1 MDRNRDARRSAMAAP
16 NGLSRRRHRSS
27 NLRDSPEDDGP
38 VELQETSR
46 LRDRKKDRDRDRDR
60 ERDRD
65 RDRDRLSRSK
75 RRRGERLMH
84 GSNREDSRDDSS
96 EESVND
102 EDEDEDEDG
111 GGSGVGGGG
120 SSIRMLPPN
129 HPSST
134 ASLSSSM
141 INHRKSFSP
150 VHNLN
155 SNKHFRPL
163 TALKVTD
170 EMIGVSVPRKA
181 RSASTKRSNEWPSSC
196 GVVGDQIH
204 RQASTSPVR
213 PSVSSSTPA
222 PTSPSSSHAS
232 AVRKRLKPNGP
243 KLRPPKISLSTKTAS
258 SNQDEIEIE
267 VAEVLY
273 GMKRQPQGP
282 TKQEITPTD
291 SIKFESRETINKFTS
306 DAKSRVSSP
315 ISNSPCVIPQLTS
328 PFPQNSCF
336 SVTSM
341 SAAASKRKR
350 PRPVKCEDEN
360 PSIFAVQNSPVS
372 STAKVVADQPSKVET
387 SSPNLE
393 KNPGSAAENGGFAY
407 DLPDSQAVPAA
418 PASME
423 AQPEAIKPESNAV
436 SNSRPA
442 NDESESRNVRTS
454 KVELQSPKKESTAI
468 RLDDKREEITLTK
481 PSLTIPEVEN
491 HREEKFQIDL
501 MAPPE
506 RDGEVDFISVD
517 PKPAVVDTE
526 TDFKAV
532 SREDD
537 SKALKIGNK
546 EEVQPLNLETEK
558 SKAAVEEAEAADLKK
573 QTSSVVGGKERN
585 FDLQLDLEKTESFS
599 GNKLPHNVAKQNT
612 EKTVQ
617 SGSVPLPMSV
627 AGWPGGPGG
636 LPPMGYMA
644 PLPGVVSMDGSS
656 VSSAPIQPPH
666 LFFNQPRPKRCTTH
680 WYIARNIY
688 YHQQISRMNPFWPVA
703 AGSGSLYG
711 GAKHSNPN
719 VLPPELLGNVPG
731 RGVNPAQDK
740 GQGIAMFP
748 AQSAKEKTSQ
758 AANLV
763 DAVQRKQ
770 IVLQQALPPGPPS
783 NILHGPAFIFP
794 LSQQQAAAAP
804 VRPGSVKSSNAG
816 GAASSSASNSASL
829 SATAATAAVAP
840 ALSFNYPNMAGNEPQ
855 YLAILQNNAYPF
867 PMPAHVGAQAAYRGP
882 HAQAMPY
889 FNGSF
894 YSSQMLHP
902 SQLQQQQ
909 QQQQP
914 PLPSQSQQSQQG
926 HPNTTISSGSSS
938 SQKHLQNQQQRPHQS
953 VVNGGS
959 GSLQG
964 FPSSKNHHSQAIQL
978 QQQQQQNLH
987 VSRQLEPE
995 MGGEDSPSTADSRV
1009 SRANM
1014 SIYGQNFAMP
1024 MHPPNFALMTPPSVG
1039 SASGATG
1046 SSGSEKKQQ
1055 QQQQGSKAGV
1065 EASQAFAMSFAS
1077 LNGATVSPG
1086 IDITSMNHTILQSFP
1101 DVTRHSYHQYMAVAV
1116 AAQAAQK
1123 KKNYRGPEEGK
1134 TGGGDSSNVEE
1145 ERKAMA
1151 GKSSSNVGHSIAFS
1165 RADLTDTSGSTI
1177 PGNNVIDSSARAV
1190 NLSSTPVRSS
1200 SSAMPAA
1207 VSPANAPIPQQ
1218 QMQQQMRNHQQQQPQ
1233 QMYQLQ
1239 KQQFSSV
1246 APARNK
1252 TPTSNGGSV
1261 YSDHLPS
1268 TSSMAAKFPNA
1279 LSSFPQNL
1287 VQSSTSPAQSP
1298 QWKNSARITT
1308 SQVPSPS
1315 MASSTSSSLKNLPQ
1329 KHGRTQQSHTQI
1341 SFAANTK
1348 ASTQSQGLQP
1358 ASGNQS
1364 PSPPVMVGS
1373 PTTTTSSMSR
1383 SAGGSP
1389 RTTTSTSTGNKAGQ
1403 ISSLSSQQAKN
1414 SPSVPSQKSSP
1425 VGGRNVPSILGN
1437 THITSSSASTKPQ
1450 LQQQHQHQQH
1460 QHQQHQQHQHQH
1472 QQQQQQQLYK
1482 QSIQQPLFFSNAYM
1496 QPQASHSNSNT
1507 STQSP
1512 SSGYYHAS
1520 KRRPEQQQQS
1530 QGSSGTSSSGMLSLC
1545 PPVTHS
1551 NTSTN
1556 DPAKAAAAAAANN
1569 MKGGNISSQ
1578 TLMHTQFTAAPSSG
1592 PHQVVPGGFAYVHA
1606 AVPTVVQVKPAEQ
1619 KKQPAGE

>member
-1 MDRNRDARRSAMAAP
+1 MDRNRDARRSAIAAP

-27 NLRDSPEDDGP
+27 SLRDSPEDDGP
-38 VELQETSR
+38 VETSR

-60 ERDRD
+60 EKDRD

-243 KLRPPKISLSTKTAS
+243 KLRPPKSLSTKTAS
-258 SNQDEIEIE
+258 SNQDEIEKE

-282 TKQEITPTD
+282 TKQEITATD
-291 SIKFESRETINKFTS
+291 SIKFESRETNNKFTS

-315 ISNSPCVIPQLTS
+315 ISNSPCVVPQLTS
-328 PFPQNSCF
+328 PFPQNSCS

-341 SAAASKRKR
+341 SAAAPKRKR
-350 PRPVKCEDEN
+350 PRPVKYEDEN
-360 PSIFAVQNSPVS
+360 PAIFAVQNSPIS
-372 STAKVVADQPSKVET
+372 STAKMVADQPSKVET
-387 SSPNLE
+387 SSPKLE

-407 DLPDSQAVPAA
+407 DLPNSQAVQAA

-423 AQPEAIKPESNAV
+423 AQPEAIKPESNVV

-442 NDESESRNVRTS
+442 SDESESRNVRTN
-454 KVELQSPKKESTAI
+454 KVELQSPKKESTGL

-481 PSLTIPEVEN
+481 PSSTIPEVEN

-517 PKPAVVDTE
+517 PKPAVVDAE
-526 TDFKAV
+526 TDLRAV
-532 SREDD
+532 SREDN

-558 SKAAVEEAEAADLKK
+558 SKAALEEAEAGDLKK
-573 QTSSVVGGKERN
+573 QTSSFVGGKERN

-627 AGWPGGPGG
+627 AGWPSG

-644 PLPGVVSMDGSS
+644 PLPGVVSMDGST

-666 LFFNQPRPKRCTTH
+666 LLFSQPRPKRCTTH
-680 WYIARNIY
+680 CYIARNIY
-688 YHQQISRMNPFWPVA
+688 CHQQISRMNPFWPVA

-763 DAVQRKQ
+763 DAQRKQ
-770 IVLQQALPPGPPS
+770 IVLQQALPPGPPT

-794 LSQQQAAAAP
+794 LSQQQAAPAP
-804 VRPGSVKSSNAG
+804 SVRPGSVKSSNAG

-829 SATAATAAVAP
+829 SASAATAAAAP

-867 PMPAHVGAQAAYRGP
+867 PMPPHVGAQPAYRGP

-894 YSSQMLHP
+894 YPSQMLHP

-909 QQQQP
+909 QQP
-914 PLPSQSQQSQQG
+914 PPPSQSQQSQQG

-964 FPSSKNHHSQAIQL
+964 FPASKNHPSQAIQL
-978 QQQQQQNLH
+978 QQQQNLH

-1046 SSGSEKKQQ
+1046 ASGSEKKQQ

-1086 IDITSMNHTILQSFP
+1086 IDITSMNHTILQNFP
-1101 DVTRHSYHQYMAVAV
+1101 DVTRHSYHQYMAVAA
-1116 AAQAAQK
+1116 AAQAAQQ

-1151 GKSSSNVGHSIAFS
+1151 GKASSNVGHSIAFS

-1200 SSAMPAA
+1200 SSSMPAP

-1252 TPTSNGGSV
+1252 TPTSNGSV

-1308 SQVPSPS
+1308 SQVPSS
-1315 MASSTSSSLKNLPQ
+1315 SLASSTSSSLKNLPQ

-1358 ASGNQS
+1358 ASSNQS

-1403 ISSLSSQQAKN
+1403 ISSFSSQQAKN
-1414 SPSVPSQKSSP
+1414 SPSVPNQKSSP

-1437 THITSSSASTKPQ
+1437 THITSSSAGTKPQ
-1450 LQQQHQHQQH
+1450 LQQQHQQH
-1460 QHQQHQQHQHQH
+1460 
-1472 QQQQQQQLYK
+1472 QQQQLYK
-1482 QSIQQPLFFSNAYM
+1482 QSIQQVQFFSNAYM

-1556 DPAKAAAAAAANN
+1556 DPAKAAATAVANN
-1569 MKGGNISSQ
+1569 MRGGNLSSQ
-1578 TLMHTQFTAAPSSG
+1578 TLMHAQFTAAPASG
-1592 PHQVVPGGFAYVHA
+1592 PHQLVPAVVPAGFSYVQHA
-1606 AVPTVVQVKPAEQ
+1606 AVPTVAQVKPAEQ

>member
-16 NGLSRRRHRSS
+16 NGLSRRRHRSGS
-27 NLRDSPEDDGP
+27 LRDSPEDDGP

-46 LRDRKKDRDRDRDR
+46 VRDRKKDRDRDR

-75 RRRGERLMH
+75 RRRGDRLMH
-84 GSNREDSRDDSS
+84 GSNREDGGDDSS

-102 EDEDEDEDG
+102 EDEDEDDG
-111 GGSGVGGGG
+111 GVVGGGG

-141 INHRKSFSP
+141 LNHRKSFSP

-163 TALKVTD
+163 TTLKVTD

-213 PSVSSSTPA
+213 PSASLMAGPA

-232 AVRKRLKPNGP
+232 VVRKRLKPNGP
-243 KLRPPKISLSTKTAS
+243 KLRPPKISSSIKTAS

-267 VAEVLY
+267 IAEVLY
-273 GMKRQPQGP
+273 GMNRQPQGP
-282 TKQEITPTD
+282 TKQEVTTTD
-291 SIKFESRETINKFTS
+291 SIKFESREANNKSTS

-315 ISNSPCVIPQLTS
+315 ISNSPCVVPQLTS
-328 PFPQNSCF
+328 PFPQNSSS
-336 SVTSM
+336 SVTSI
-341 SAAASKRKR
+341 SAVAPKRKR
-350 PRPVKCEDEN
+350 PRPVKYDDEN
-360 PSIFAVQNSPVS
+360 PAVQNSPIS
-372 STAKVVADQPSKVET
+372 STANVVADQPAKVET
-387 SSPNLE
+387 SGPNLE
-393 KNPGSAAENGGFAY
+393 KDPGSAAENGGSSY
-407 DLPDSQAVPAA
+407 DLPLSQAVR
-418 PASME
+418 ASLE
-423 AQPEAIKPESNAV
+423 AQPESVRPESNAV
-436 SNSRPA
+436 TKSRPV
-442 NDESESRNVRTS
+442 NDESESRNVKTS
-454 KVELQSPKKESTAI
+454 KEEPQSPKKEPTGL
-468 RLDDKREEITLTK
+468 RLDDKCEEITLTK
-481 PSLTIPEVEN
+481 PNSTVPEVEN

-517 PKPAVVDTE
+517 AETE
-526 TDFKAV
+526 LKAV

-537 SKALKIGNK
+537 SKALKIGNN
-546 EEVQPLNLETEK
+546 EEVQPANLETEK
-558 SKAAVEEAEAADLKK
+558 PKAAVEEAEAADLKK
-573 QTSSVVGGKERN
+573 QTSSIVGGKERN
-585 FDLQLDLEKTESFS
+585 FDLQLDLEKTDSIS
-599 GNKLPHNVAKQNT
+599 GNKLPQNGAKHNT
-612 EKTVQ
+612 EQTVQ

-627 AGWPGGPGG
+627 AGWPGG

-644 PLPGVVSMDGSS
+644 PLQGVVSMDGST
-656 VSSAPIQPPH
+656 VSSAPLQPPH
-666 LFFNQPRPKRCTTH
+666 LLSNQPRPKRCATH
-680 WYIARNIY
+680 CYIATNIF
-688 YHQQISRMNPFWPVA
+688 YHQQMSRMNPFWPVA

-719 VLPPELLGNVPG
+719 VLPPELLGNIPG
-731 RGVNPAQDK
+731 RGMNPAQDK
-740 GQGIAMFP
+740 GQGISMFP
-748 AQSAKEKTSQ
+748 AQSAKDKTSQ

-763 DAVQRKQ
+763 DAAQRKQ
-770 IVLQQALPPGPPS
+770 IMLQQGLPPGAPS

-794 LSQQQAAAAP
+794 LSQQQAAAA
-804 VRPGSVKSSNAG
+804 VRPGSVKSPNAA
-816 GAASSSASNSASL
+816 GAALSGAPTSSSLN
-829 SATAATAAVAP
+829 ATAATAAAAP
-840 ALSFNYPNMAGNEPQ
+840 AMSFNYPNMAGNEPQ

-867 PMPAHVGAQAAYRGP
+867 PMPAHLGAQPAYRGP

-909 QQQQP
+909 QQQQTP
-914 PLPSQSQQSQQG
+914 PSQSQQSQQG
-926 HPNTTISSGSSS
+926 HPNTTISGGSSS
-938 SQKHLQNQQQRPHQS
+938 SQKHLQNQQQRPHPS
-953 VVNGGS
+953 VINGSS

-964 FPSSKNHHSQAIQL
+964 FPASKNQPLQAIQP
-978 QQQQQQNLH
+978 QQQQRQQQPQNLH
-987 VSRQLEPE
+987 ASRQLEPE
-995 MGGEDSPSTADSRV
+995 MGGEDSPSTADSRG

-1024 MHPPNFALMTPPSVG
+1024 MHPPNFALMTPPSIV
-1039 SASGATG
+1039 SVSGATG
-1046 SSGSEKKQQ
+1046 ASGSEKKQQ
-1055 QQQQGSKAGV
+1055 QQLQGSRAGV
-1065 EASQAFAMSFAS
+1065 EASQTFAMSFAS
-1077 LNGATVSPG
+1077 LNGATAAPG
-1086 IDITSMNHTILQSFP
+1086 IDLTSMNHAFLQNLP
-1101 DVTRHSYHQYMAVAV
+1101 DVRHNYQYM
-1116 AAQAAQK
+1116 AAQAAQQ
-1123 KKNYRGPEEGK
+1123 KKNYRVPEEGK

-1151 GKSSSNVGHSIAFS
+1151 GKASSTVGHSIAFS
-1165 RADLTDTSGSTI
+1165 RPDVTDTSGSTI

-1190 NLSSTPVRSS
+1190 NLTSTPVRSS

-1207 VSPANAPIPQQ
+1207 VIPANAPAP
-1218 QMQQQMRNHQQQQPQ
+1218 QQQMRNHQQQQQQQQQ
-1233 QMYQLQ
+1233 QMNQLH
-1239 KQQFSSV
+1239 KQQFSAAV
-1246 APARNK
+1246 ARNK
-1252 TPTSNGGSV
+1252 TPTTSNGSV

-1287 VQSSTSPAQSP
+1287 VQSSTSPTQSP
-1298 QWKNSARITT
+1298 QWKNSARTTT
-1308 SQVPSPS
+1308 SQVPSS
-1315 MASSTSSSLKNLPQ
+1315 SLASSTSSSLKNLPQ

-1341 SFAANTK
+1341 SFAASTK

-1358 ASGNQS
+1358 ASSNQS

-1373 PTTTTSSMSR
+1373 PTTTTSSMAK

-1389 RTTTSTSTGNKAGQ
+1389 RTTSSTSTGNKAGQ
-1403 ISSLSSQQAKN
+1403 VSTLSSQQAKN
-1414 SPSVPSQKSSP
+1414 SPTVPSQKSSP
-1425 VGGRNVPSILGN
+1425 VGGRNVPSILGHA
-1437 THITSSSASTKPQ
+1437 HITSSSAGGTKPQ
-1450 LQQQHQHQQH
+1450 LHQQH
-1460 QHQQHQQHQHQH
+1460 QHQQQQHQHQHQH
-1472 QQQQQQQLYK
+1472 QQQHLTKQLLQQAQ
-1482 QSIQQPLFFSNAYM
+1482 LFFSNPYM
-1496 QPQASHSNSNT
+1496 QPQAPHSNSNT

-1512 SSGYYHAS
+1512 SSGYYHGPR
-1520 KRRPEQQQQS
+1520 RRPEQQQQS

-1556 DPAKAAAAAAANN
+1556 DPAKAAAANS
-1569 MKGGNISSQ
+1569 MKGGNLSSQ
-1578 TLMHTQFTAAPSSG
+1578 ALMHDQFAAAQSSG
-1592 PHQVVPGGFAYVHA
+1592 PHQLVPAGFPYPHA
-1606 AVPTVVQVKPAEQ
+1606 AVPSTVQVKPAEQ

>member
-16 NGLSRRRHRSS
+16 NGLLRRRHRSS

-243 KLRPPKISLSTKTAS
+243 KLRPPKMPLSTKTAS
-258 SNQDEIEIE
+258 PNQDEIEIE

-291 SIKFESRETINKFTS
+291 SIKFESRETNNKFTS

-315 ISNSPCVIPQLTS
+315 ISNSPCVVPQLTS

-341 SAAASKRKR
+341 SAAGGYYKFTELSVLLISFWVPQMLRLVAERQKKGLNQFFASKRKR

-407 DLPDSQAVPAA
+407 DLTDSQAVPAA

-436 SNSRPA
+436 SNSRPP

-526 TDFKAV
+526 TDLKAV
-532 SREDD
+532 SSEDD

-627 AGWPGGPGG
+627 AGWPGG

-748 AQSAKEKTSQ
+748 AQSSKEKTSQ

-867 PMPAHVGAQAAYRGP
+867 PLPAH
-882 HAQAMPY
+882 
-889 FNGSF
+889 
-894 YSSQMLHP
+894 
-902 SQLQQQQ
+902 
-909 QQQQP
+909 
-914 PLPSQSQQSQQG
+914 
-926 HPNTTISSGSSS
+926 
-938 SQKHLQNQQQRPHQS
+938 
-953 VVNGGS
+953 
-959 GSLQG
+959 
-964 FPSSKNHHSQAIQL
+964 
-978 QQQQQQNLH
+978 
-987 VSRQLEPE
+987 
-995 MGGEDSPSTADSRV
+995 
-1009 SRANM
+1009 
-1014 SIYGQNFAMP
+1014 
-1024 MHPPNFALMTPPSVG
+1024 
-1039 SASGATG
+1039 
-1046 SSGSEKKQQ
+1046 
-1055 QQQQGSKAGV
+1055 
-1065 EASQAFAMSFAS
+1065 
-1077 LNGATVSPG
+1077 
-1086 IDITSMNHTILQSFP
+1086 
-1101 DVTRHSYHQYMAVAV
+1101 
-1116 AAQAAQK
+1116 
-1123 KKNYRGPEEGK
+1123 
-1134 TGGGDSSNVEE
+1134 
-1145 ERKAMA
+1145 
-1151 GKSSSNVGHSIAFS
+1151 
-1165 RADLTDTSGSTI
+1165 
-1177 PGNNVIDSSARAV
+1177 
-1190 NLSSTPVRSS
+1190 
-1200 SSAMPAA
+1200 
-1207 VSPANAPIPQQ
+1207 
-1218 QMQQQMRNHQQQQPQ
+1218 
-1233 QMYQLQ
+1233 
-1239 KQQFSSV
+1239 
-1246 APARNK
+1246 
-1252 TPTSNGGSV
+1252 
-1261 YSDHLPS
+1261 
-1268 TSSMAAKFPNA
+1268 
-1279 LSSFPQNL
+1279 
-1287 VQSSTSPAQSP
+1287 
-1298 QWKNSARITT
+1298 
-1308 SQVPSPS
+1308 
-1315 MASSTSSSLKNLPQ
+1315 
-1329 KHGRTQQSHTQI
+1329 
-1341 SFAANTK
+1341 
-1348 ASTQSQGLQP
+1348 
-1358 ASGNQS
+1358 
-1364 PSPPVMVGS
+1364 
-1373 PTTTTSSMSR
+1373 
-1383 SAGGSP
+1383 
-1389 RTTTSTSTGNKAGQ
+1389 
-1403 ISSLSSQQAKN
+1403 
-1414 SPSVPSQKSSP
+1414 
-1425 VGGRNVPSILGN
+1425 
-1437 THITSSSASTKPQ
+1437 
-1450 LQQQHQHQQH
+1450 
-1460 QHQQHQQHQHQH
+1460 
-1472 QQQQQQQLYK
+1472 
-1482 QSIQQPLFFSNAYM
+1482 
-1496 QPQASHSNSNT
+1496 
-1507 STQSP
+1507 
-1512 SSGYYHAS
+1512 
-1520 KRRPEQQQQS
+1520 RRPEQQQQS

-1592 PHQVVPGGFAYVHA
+1592 PHQVVAGGFAYVHA
-1606 AVPTVVQVKPAEQ
+1606 AVPTVVQTENW
-1619 KKQPAGE
+1619 KKKLKALLVVGTVSKGRKSLILAQGNENLQAPSEKKWKMQVCDQASTTGKRVDGESLIKFDWFDERIGWGMQEKEK